1 MHPHAGVGLVVIG
14 RNEGERLARCL
25 EALPSGV
32 PVVYVDSGSVD
43 DSLARAQSRGVP
55 ALSLDAARPF
65 TASRAR
71 NEGWRY
77 LASRHPDLVMIQFVD
92 GDCELVPGFLDD
104 AAALMRSREDV
115 AAVCGWTRE
124 VHAAATV
131 YNTVCDVEWRSGS
144 VGDTR
149 AFGGNVLIRI
159 AALASA
165 GGFDETVIAAED
177 DELGIRLRAGGG
189 RIVRIDRVSTLHDA
203 AMTEFRQW
211 WTRSKR
217 CGHAYAQ
224 LADMHGAPP
233 ERYFVREHRR
243 ALLWG
248 LGLPAAATGLAL
260 PSFGASLWLL
270 AAYPLQ
276 AWRTFRGARRRGF
289 TGRES
294 VIWGLSCTM
303 GKVPQAVGAL
313 KYQVDRLKHRT
324 PTIIEHKGP
333 SASRATPPPSS
344 PSGPASPAATAT
356 ATPTTTE
363 DERHP

>member
-1 MHPHAGVGLVVIG
+1 MHQAADVGLVVIG

-43 DSLARAQSRGVP
+43 DSVARAQARGVP
-55 ALSLDAARPF
+55 VIALEANRPF
-65 TASRAR
+65 SASRAR

-77 LASRHPDLVMIQFVD
+77 LASRHPALVMIQFVD
-92 GDCELVPGFLDD
+92 GDCELVPGFLD
-104 AAALMRSREDV
+104 AATALMRARADV

-159 AALASA
+159 DSLAAV

-189 RIVRIDRVSTLHDA
+189 RIVRLDMVSTLHDA

-224 LADMHGAPP
+224 LADLHGAPP

-260 PSFGASLWLL
+260 PSFGLSLWLL
-270 AAYPLQ
+270 AAYPIQ

-289 TGRES
+289 TSRES

-313 KYQVDRLKHRT
+313 KYQVDRLKRRT

-333 SASRATPPPSS
+333 AASRATRTATPPPATS
-344 PSGPASPAATAT
+344 P
-356 ATPTTTE
+356 PTTTE